1 MFLSIRHLLAAL
13 FDRLAECSKKEWF
26 ERGVVIAATGGF
38 LMHLLLIAAVRN
50 LPDMP
55 QTILE
60 GVDRSPLHA
69 VYTPFSIILFYEVIL
84 LVFAIANSH
93 TGEIAKQ
100 YQIMSLIIVRRV
112 FKDIGS
118 FEDIDNWLAEPE
130 AAMAVLLDMGGAVAM
145 FVIVTGFTLIRQK
158 TPKISI
164 ERNLDGFIELKK
176 AVAVLLLFVLVGLAA
191 LNFASWL
198 RIVPATVIGQPH
210 PPQNLDLFFFP
221 LFFEF
226 MIFSD
231 VFLLIVS
238 LAYYDR
244 YEYVFRNA
252 GFVISTVLLRV
263 SLSTPKPYDLGVALV
278 AMVYGV
284 VVLGVFSWFSSIAR
298 LEQGKRPE
306 GNALPAERKK
316 DSHGEIPERP
326 SGAA

>member
-1 MFLSIRHLLAAL
+1 MFLSVRHSLARL
-13 FDRLAECSKKEWF
+13 FDWLAEHSKQEWF
-26 ERGVVIAATGGF
+26 EKGVVMAATGGF

-55 QTILE
+55 QTILA

-112 FKDIGS
+112 FKDIGG
-118 FEDIDNWLAEPE
+118 FEDIDNWLAESE
-130 AAMAVLLDMGGAVAM
+130 AASLVLLDMVGAVAM
-145 FVIVTGFTLIRQK
+145 FVIVTGFTLIRQR

-263 SLSTPKPYDLGVALV
+263 SLSTPKPYDLGVALI
-278 AMVYGV
+278 AMVYGI
-284 VVLGVFSWFSSIAR
+284 VVLGVFSWFSSIVTPEQER
-298 LEQGKRPE
+298 LEGSAVH
-306 GNALPAERKK
+306 ALRKK
-316 DSHGEIPERP
+316 DSHREIPERP